1 VPVLKVNGTW
11 WAVVQN
17 PASGFVSLRA
27 SAADQDGNTV
37 TQTIIRAYQV
47 K

>member
-1 VPVLKVNGTW
+1 VNGTW
-11 WAVVQN
+11 LAVIQN

-27 SAADQDGNTV
+27 NAADQDGNTV

-47 K
+47 N